1 MMRPSSLIAA
11 LLLACAVAV
20 PATDAMAQS
29 RPPSGDDQAEDA
41 ARKRKR
47 DAEFGDN
54 QARLPELRNAG
65 PCPFVKVLYD
75 AGRYIEFTGGKEA
88 SAEVAWTGEIQR
100 ISAGCA
106 YKDEEPITL
115 AIDVLFAA
123 GRGPKATG
131 AQKTYRYWVAVTQRN
146 RLVIDKVYFDLPI
159 RFEPGQDR
167 LYAVE
172 RIDGIVIPR
181 ATLTTSGSNFEV
193 LVGFDVTPAMAA
205 FNREGKR
212 FRLDAGTQTAT
223 AGGRDP
229 K

>member
-1 MMRPSSLIAA
+1 MRPSSLIAA
-11 LLLACAVAV
+11 LLLACAVAA
-20 PATDAMAQS
+20 PATDALAQS
-29 RPPSGDDQAEDA
+29 RPPSGDDQAEAA

-54 QARLPELRNAG
+54 QAPLPELRNAG

-75 AGRYIEFTGGKEA
+75 AGRYVEFTGGKEA

-106 YKDEEPITL
+106 YKDDEPISLT
-115 AIDVLFAA
+115 IDVLFAA

-131 AQKTYRYWVAVTQRN
+131 EQKTYRYWVAVTQRN
-146 RLVIDKVYFDLPI
+146 RLVIDKVYFDLPV
-159 RFEPGQDR
+159 RFQPGQDR

-193 LVGFDVTPAMAA
+193 LMGFDVTPAMAA

-212 FRLDAGTQTAT
+212 FRLDAGAQTAA
-223 AGGRDP
+223 AGSRTP

>member
-1 MMRPSSLIAA
+1 MRPSSLIAA
-11 LLLACAVAV
+11 LLLACAVAA
-20 PATDAMAQS
+20 PATDALAQS
-29 RPPSGDDQAEDA
+29 RPKSDDDQAEAA

-54 QARLPELRNAG
+54 QAPLPELRNAG

-75 AGRYIEFTGGKEA
+75 AGRYVEFTGGKEA

-106 YKDEEPITL
+106 YKDDEPISLT
-115 AIDVLFAA
+115 IDVLFAA

-131 AQKTYRYWVAVTQRN
+131 EQKTYRYWVAVTQRN
-146 RLVIDKVYFDLPI
+146 RLVIDKVYFDLPV
-159 RFEPGQDR
+159 RFQPGQDR

-193 LVGFDVTPAMAA
+193 LMGFDVTPAMAA

-212 FRLDAGTQTAT
+212 FRLDAGAQTAA
-223 AGGRDP
+223 AGSRTP

>member
-1 MMRPSSLIAA
+1 MRPSSLIAA
-11 LLLACAVAV
+11 LLLACAVAA

-29 RPPSGDDQAEDA
+29 RPKSDDDQAEAA

-54 QARLPELRNAG
+54 QAPLPQLRNAG

-75 AGRYIEFTGGKEA
+75 AGRYIEFQGGKQA
-88 SAEVAWTGEIQR
+88 SAEVAWSGEIQR

-106 YKDEEPITL
+106 YKDDEPITL
-115 AIDVLFAA
+115 AMDVLFAA
-123 GRGPKATG
+123 GRGPKASG
-131 AQKTYRYWVAVTQRN
+131 EQKTYRYWVAVTQRN

-167 LYAVE
+167 VYAIE

-193 LVGFDVTPAMAA
+193 LVGFDVTPAMAE
-205 FNREGKR
+205 FNRDGKR
-212 FRLDAGTQTAT
+212 FRLDAGAQTAA
-223 AGGRDP
+223 AGSRTP